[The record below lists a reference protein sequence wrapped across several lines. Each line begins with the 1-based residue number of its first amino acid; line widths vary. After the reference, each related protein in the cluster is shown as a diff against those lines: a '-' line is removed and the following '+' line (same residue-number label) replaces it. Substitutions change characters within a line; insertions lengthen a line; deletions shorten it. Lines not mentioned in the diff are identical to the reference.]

1 MGGAG
6 KAERLG
12 INQPPRLFYHGK
24 AVLRM
29 ADLQAIK
36 ERITEE
42 LALRPAK
49 HERGKYVCP
58 LCGHETWSLEA
69 DKIHGKCFHAGCE
82 VYGDVF
88 DWRAAIDG
96 ISLQEATRKLI
107 DKYQPGTASPRR
119 SSPEEDFSDSYRP
132 AAAAPDPEERTSAR
146 KSYLQD
152 IEKAHAALSGSEGER
167 YLLGR
172 GFTPETLER
181 FKMGFVPAHY
191 FPGYGNL
198 PAILFPYDP
207 TGRYIGWRAIGE
219 KHYDKPKTAEA
230 GEEPVFN
237 AAALYQGGPCFV
249 VESQLC
255 AVSIEQEGGRA
266 VAIGGSGARKLLSQ
280 LEKKAPAGAL
290 ILALD
295 NDEAGRSAQQKLA
308 EELERKGLPF
318 LQANPSGDHKDPN
331 EQLQANREELRGN
344 IAAILRSVEE
354 KREIEERERRE
365 ARQRESAAGYIG
377 NFLEELR
384 LSKAAPAI
392 STGFKGLDKLLDGG
406 LYPGLYVIG
415 AITSLGKSTFTL
427 QVADNI
433 AAEGHDVLCFN
444 LEMARR
450 ELISKSV
457 SRISFQMARNRERPA
472 RRGLSTR
479 DIMNP
484 QKWKYLKREDMELMA
499 SALDQYGMTSAPHI
513 WHYEGVGD
521 IGVEQVKAEVERH
534 IGITGRLPVVIVDY
548 LQILASPDVKMSDKQ
563 AVDKNVLELKRLS
576 RDKGIPVFCISSLNR
591 DNYTE
596 PINNAAF
603 KESGAVEY
611 SSDCLIGLQFLGMDY
626 QEREKDGER
635 LKRIRTLVKTQRNQG
650 NHGGEEEIELKI
662 LKNRNGMAGTSETLL
677 YTPRFNHYEEQSEFI
692 EVDEELPEEWKE
704 DQPSAAPAQKKKPL

>member
-1 MGGAG
+1 
-6 KAERLG
+6 
-12 INQPPRLFYHGK
+12 
-24 AVLRM
+24 M
-29 ADLQAIK
+29 ADLQRIK
-36 ERITEE
+36 ERIMEE

-58 LCGHETWSLEA
+58 LCGHETWSL
-69 DKIHGKCFHAGCE
+69 DPQNKTRGKCFHAGCE

-96 ISLQEATRKLI
+96 ISLQEATRRLI
-107 DKYQPGTASPRR
+107 EKYEPGAAGPRR

-132 AAAAPDPEERTSAR
+132 AAAEAPADVWARRDEFRAQALQAAAEQPSAR
-146 KSYLQD
+146 KDYLPE
-152 IEKAHAALSGSEGER
+152 IEAAHQALKGSEGER

-181 FKMGFVPAHY
+181 FKLGYVPSHF
-191 FPGYGNL
+191 FPGWGQFS
-198 PAILFPYDP
+198 AVVFPYDR
-207 TGRYIGWRAIGE
+207 GGHYVGWRAIAE

-255 AVSIEQEGGRA
+255 AISIEQEGGRA
-266 VAIGGSGARKLLSQ
+266 VAIGGSGERKLLRQ
-280 LEKKAPAGAL
+280 LEKKAPAGPL

-295 NDEAGRSAQQKLA
+295 NDEPGRAAQEKLA
-308 EELERKGLPF
+308 AELERKGLPF
-318 LQANPSGDHKDPN
+318 LQGNPSGDHKDPN
-331 EQLQANREELRGN
+331 EQLQANREELRAN
-344 IAAILRSVEE
+344 IAAILREVDET
-354 KREIEERERRE
+354 RQREERERLE
-365 ARQRESAAGYIG
+365 ARQQESAAGYLD

-384 LSKAAPAI
+384 QSKAAPAI

-427 QVADNI
+427 QIADNI

-444 LEMARR
+444 LEMARK

-457 SRISFQMARNRERPA
+457 SRISFQTARNRERPA

-484 QKWKYLKREDMELMA
+484 QKWQYLNRDDMQLMA
-499 SALDQYGMTSAPHI
+499 SALDQYKATSAPHI

-534 IGITGRLPVVIVDY
+534 IGITGRLPVVVIDY
-548 LQILASPDVKMSDKQ
+548 VQILASPDVKMSDKQ

-603 KESGAVEY
+603 KESGAIEY
-611 SSDCLIGLQFLGMDY
+611 SSDCLMGLQFLGMDY
-626 QEREKDGER
+626 QEKEKDGDR
-635 LKRIRTLVKTQRNQG
+635 LKRIRSLVKEQRNKG
-650 NHGGEEEIELKI
+650 NHGQEEEIELKI

-677 YTPRFNHYEEQSEFI
+677 YTPRFNHYEEKSEFT
-692 EVDEELPEEWKE
+692 EVDGEAAGLPDEWKE
-704 DQPSAAPAQKKKPL
+704 EQPAAVKRARPL